1 MFRARLELNHE
12 YLDLSAENLA
22 GLVHFLSVRPES
34 TGFFE
39 ELARYPFVRVREV
52 IASLDNLSDETVRV
66 LAQDKSQ
73 AVLTAL
79 INNDSANGRIPAD
92 RIDELI
98 ATDDSALLYAIFANL
113 QQMKEI
119 DAGRVSH
126 LLAIHKDPSMRLE
139 VAGSSNTD
147 MDLLHDLARDV
158 SAHGRAAGVDVAD
171 GRQQFGFEQLALAAF
186 LQRHWAD
193 NQARYCD

>member
-147 MDLLHDLARDV
+147 MDLLHDLARDPDPDV
-158 SAHGRAAGVDVAD
+158 RDSALRTMKKHHKPDLD
-171 GRQQFGFEQLALAAF
+171 LDWE
-186 LQRHWAD
+186 D
-193 NQARYCD
+193 